1 MRARFATALAV
12 AALPLLASPATATI
26 GAAPVGGPMLGA
38 RGVIVQTVPGAPA
51 LPKGLSASSWLVAD
65 ADTGEV
71 LAARAP
77 HVRHLPASTLK
88 VLTAITLL
96 PRLDPRQMVRA
107 SWDDAATDGTKVGL
121 VPGMKY
127 SVDTLFASL
136 LVVSAN
142 DAAGALA
149 EAAGGI
155 HPTVALMNQT
165 ARRLQAFDTHA
176 RTPSGLDAGGETTSA
191 YDLALLGR
199 AGLAMPAF
207 RHYVG
212 IVSSHVP
219 APHHK
224 HYEIYTHDELLTSY
238 RGMIGGKNG
247 YTIAAQG
254 TFVGAARRHGHTIL
268 ISLMHAPPDFWPQ
281 AKSLL
286 DWGFAADGRVVPI
299 GQLVDPAT
307 TSARAR
313 GGTHSSRTTV
323 VLSAHHPAG
332 PLPRGPLLA
341 LAASAAVAVAVTAR
355 RLRLRAHRLSLPP
368 L

>member
-1 MRARFATALAV
+1 
-12 AALPLLASPATATI
+12 
-26 GAAPVGGPMLGA
+26 MLGS
-38 RGVIVQTVPGAPA
+38 RGVVVDSQRGAPP
-51 LPKGLSASSWLVAD
+51 LPKGLTAASWLVAD

-71 LAARAP
+71 LAAKAP

-96 PRLDPRQMVRA
+96 PRLDPSQMVRA
-107 SWDDAATDGTKVGL
+107 SWQDAATDGTKVGL

-127 SVDTLFASL
+127 SVDTLFTSM

-155 HPTVALMNQT
+155 GPTVRLMNDT
-165 ARRLQAFDTHA
+165 ARHLQADDTNA
-176 RTPSGLDAGGETTSA
+176 RTPSGLDAKGESSSA

-207 RHYVG
+207 RHYIG
-212 IVSSHVP
+212 IVMDHVP

-224 HYEIYTHDELLTSY
+224 RFEIYTHDQLLTSY
-238 RGMIGGKNG
+238 PGMIGGKNG
-247 YTIAAQG
+247 YTVAASA

-268 ISLMHAPPDFWPQ
+268 VTLMHAPPYFWPQ

-286 DWGFAADGRVVPI
+286 DWGFAADGKVVPV
-299 GQLVDPAT
+299 GQLVEPSTGKT
-307 TSARAR
+307 TTVPQHA
-313 GGTHSSRTTV
+313 SRTTTV
-323 VLSAHHPAG
+323 FLSAHRPSSPVASWQ
-332 PLPRGPLLA
+332 LLA
-341 LAASAAVAVAVTAR
+341 LAGSAAVAATVTAR
-355 RLRLRAHRLSLPP
+355 RMRRRTHALSLPP

>member
-1 MRARFATALAV
+1 MHARFVAVALAG
-12 AALPLLASPATATI
+12 ALPLLSAPATAAV
-26 GAAPVGGPMLGA
+26 GSGPVGGPMLGTH
-38 RGVIVQTVPGAPA
+38 GVVVQALPGAPQ
-51 LPKGLSASSWLVAD
+51 LPKGVSASSWLVAD

-71 LAARAP
+71 LAAKAP
-77 HVRHLPASTLK
+77 HARHLPASTLK
-88 VLTAITLL
+88 VLTAVTLL
-96 PRLDPRQMVRA
+96 PRLDPARMVRA
-107 SWDDAATDGTKVGL
+107 SWNDAATGGSKVGL

-127 SVDTLFASL
+127 SVDTLFTSM

-155 HPTVALMNQT
+155 RPTVALMNAT
-165 ARRLQAFDTHA
+165 ARHLQAFDTRA
-176 RTPSGLDAGGETTSA
+176 RTPSGLDGPGESSSA
-191 YDLALLGR
+191 YDLALLAR

-224 HYEIYTHDELLTSY
+224 HYQIYTHDELLTSY

-247 YTIAAQG
+247 YTVAASG

-286 DWGFAADGRVVPI
+286 DWGFKADGRVVPV
-299 GQLVDPAT
+299 GHLVDPP
-307 TSARAR
+307 TSHVKLRAQ
-313 GGTHSSRTTV
+313 SSKTTV
-323 VLSAHHPAG
+323 VLSAHHDGSPVPG
-332 PLPRGPLLA
+332 WQLGVLA
-341 LAASAAVAVAVTAR
+341 VSAAVAVGVTVR
-355 RLRLRAHRLSLPP
+355 RWRYRAHRLSLPP

>member
-1 MRARFATALAV
+1 MRARFAAAALA
-12 AALPLLASPATATI
+12 AALPLLSTPATAAV
-26 GAAPVGGPMLGA
+26 GSGPVGGPMLGTH
-38 RGVIVQTVPGAPA
+38 GVVVESLPGAPR

-71 LAARAP
+71 LAAKAP
-77 HVRHLPASTLK
+77 HARHLPASTLK
-88 VLTAITLL
+88 VLTAVTLL
-96 PRLDPRQMVRA
+96 PRLDPAQMVRA
-107 SWDDAATDGTKVGL
+107 SWNDAATDGSKVGL

-127 SVDTLFASL
+127 SVDTLFASM

-155 HPTVALMNQT
+155 RPTVALMNAT
-165 ARRLQAFDTHA
+165 ARHLQAYDTRA
-176 RTPSGLDAGGETTSA
+176 RTPSGLDGPGESSSA
-191 YDLALLGR
+191 YDLALLAR

-212 IVSSHVP
+212 IVSGHVP

-224 HYEIYTHDELLTSY
+224 HYQIYTHDELLTSY
-238 RGMIGGKNG
+238 PGMIGGKNG
-247 YTIAAQG
+247 YTVAASG

-286 DWGFAADGRVVPI
+286 DWGFKADGRVVPV
-299 GQLVDPAT
+299 GHLVDPAT
-307 TSARAR
+307 PPVVTQSR
-313 GGTHSSRTTV
+313 SSKTTV
-323 VLSAHHPAG
+323 VLSAHHGGSAVPTWQLAV
-332 PLPRGPLLA
+332 LA
-341 LAASAAVAVAVTAR
+341 LSAAVAVGVTAR
-355 RLRLRAHRLSLPP
+355 RLRRRAHRLSLPP

>member
-1 MRARFATALAV
+1 MHPRLAAALLT
-12 AALPLLASPATATI
+12 AALPLLATPATAAV
-26 GAAPVGGPMLGA
+26 GREPVGGQMLGSH
-38 RGVIVQTVPGAPA
+38 GVVVQSLPGSPP

-65 ADTGEV
+65 ADTGDV
-71 LAARAP
+71 LAAKAP
-77 HVRHLPASTLK
+77 HARHLPASTLK

-96 PRLDPRQMVRA
+96 PRLDSTQMVRA

-127 SVDTLFASL
+127 SVDTLFTSM

-155 HPTVALMNQT
+155 RPTVRLMNET
-165 ARRLQAFDTHA
+165 ARHLQAYDTQA
-176 RTPSGLDAGGETTSA
+176 QTPSGLDAKDETSSA

-207 RHYVG
+207 RHYIG
-212 IVSSHVP
+212 IVTDHVP
-219 APHHK
+219 APHNK
-224 HYEIYTHDELLTSY
+224 RFEIYTHDQLLTSY
-238 RGMIGGKNG
+238 PGMIGGKNG
-247 YTIAAQG
+247 YTVAASA

-268 ISLMHAPPDFWPQ
+268 ISLMHAPPYFWPQ

-286 DWGFAADGRVVPI
+286 DWGFAADGRVAPV
-299 GQLVDPAT
+299 GHLVGPSQPHSTVAT
-307 TSARAR
+307 
-313 GGTHSSRTTV
+313 HPSRTTV
-323 VLSAHHPAG
+323 FLSAHRPGSSVATWQ
-332 PLPRGPLLA
+332 LIA
-341 LAASAAVAVAVTAR
+341 LAGSAAAAAAATVR
-355 RLRLRAHRLSLPP
+355 RMRRRAHRLSLPP